1 MKPRNFPG
9 RKLLRRMNAF
19 IRTGYLDFL
28 DADELI
34 AERKVRTKKNRA
46 ERSPLPVPKK
56 LKRGQRR
63 GPTS

>member
-34 AERKVRTKKNRA
+34 AERKVRTKKDRTKA
-46 ERSPLPVPKK
+46 RDVP
-56 LKRGQRR
+56 LKRGHRR